1 MTWFAVKISD
11 AVLLKQ
17 FSGIVI
23 IWLVIQ
29 TNRTKKSGM
38 SKFATQV
45 FHYIGTFSFQLMIR
59 IPRVTIHAGDGLL
72 GAVIWLLLKGKSW
85 FCSYLVMVVK
95 CICTDDLSYIGA
107 GEGGWKAQ
115 WWNLWGEGLER
126 ERKGWREGRVEKLG
140 SFGLWKIIQ
149 IYNWLNLVWKQIL
162 RSDLCVYCKTK

>member
-45 FHYIGTFSFQLMIR
+45 FHYIGAFSFQFMIR

-72 GAVIWLLLKGKSW
+72 GAVI
-85 FCSYLVMVVK
+85 
-95 CICTDDLSYIGA
+95 
-107 GEGGWKAQ
+107 
-115 WWNLWGEGLER
+115 
-126 ERKGWREGRVEKLG
+126 
-140 SFGLWKIIQ
+140 
-149 IYNWLNLVWKQIL
+149 
-162 RSDLCVYCKTK
+162 